1 MLIKSYAT
9 LRDLLGW
16 RSLEYPLVAGAT
28 VGDVLEALA
37 HEHPDFGAKLWDRG
51 GLLTGYITV
60 LLNGRSVEYLS
71 GLATPVSDAD
81 TLSLFPPVGGGSA

>member
-16 RSLEYPLVAGAT
+16 RSRDYPLAAGAT
-28 VGDVLEALA
+28 VGDVLQALA
-37 HEHPDFGAKLWDRG
+37 RECPEFGAKLWDDEGR
-51 GLLTGYITV
+51 LAGYVTV
-60 LLNGRSVEYLS
+60 LLNGRSVEYLG

-81 TLSLFPPVGGGSA
+81 TLSLFPPVGGG